1 MHNAPPLKEPVKPH
15 LAGSFLDSE
24 QTHKRGRITPGKDSE
39 IGSSLPTPSLVRNN
53 MGHLNAFQPAM
64 AGVRRPGALDSR
76 ASLPVS
82 LMDRATLAL
91 HEEHA

>member
-1 MHNAPPLKEPVKPH
+1 
-15 LAGSFLDSE
+15 
-24 QTHKRGRITPGKDSE
+24 
-39 IGSSLPTPSLVRNN
+39 

-82 LMDRATLAL
+82 LMECAALAPR
-91 HEEHA
+91 EEQA

>member
-1 MHNAPPLKEPVKPH
+1 
-15 LAGSFLDSE
+15 
-24 QTHKRGRITPGKDSE
+24 
-39 IGSSLPTPSLVRNN
+39 

-64 AGVRRPGALDSR
+64 AGVRRLGALDSR

>member
-1 MHNAPPLKEPVKPH
+1 
-15 LAGSFLDSE
+15 
-24 QTHKRGRITPGKDSE
+24 
-39 IGSSLPTPSLVRNN
+39 
-53 MGHLNAFQPAM
+53 MGHFYAFQPAM
-64 AGVRRPGALDSR
+64 AGVRHPGAFDSR

>member
-1 MHNAPPLKEPVKPH
+1 
-15 LAGSFLDSE
+15 
-24 QTHKRGRITPGKDSE
+24 
-39 IGSSLPTPSLVRNN
+39 
-53 MGHLNAFQPAM
+53 MGHLYAFLPALTG
-64 AGVRRPGALDSR
+64 ARHPGALDSR